1 MKKLFLLPLFLLALS
16 ATIFAQ
22 QDSNDGQTAQASIV
36 GKWAGE
42 FPGPDGKPIVFTM
55 TITQDTY
62 TFDYGSDGAID
73 SNGAYTA
80 YGDQV
85 TVWDIAGKDI
95 CPSDQKGIYKFTID
109 GDTATFT
116 KVKDDCPG
124 RGDAPL
130 VVKRL

>member
-1 MKKLFLLPLFLLALS
+1 MKKLFLLPLFVLAITLTAFTQKDS
-16 ATIFAQ
+16 EAGQATP
-22 QDSNDGQTAQASIV
+22 ASII

-42 FPGPDGKPIVFTM
+42 FPGPDGKPITFTM

-62 TFDYGSDGAID
+62 SFDYGSDGAID

-95 CPSDQKGIYKFTID
+95 CPSDQKGVYKFTID

-130 VVKRL
+130 VVKRM